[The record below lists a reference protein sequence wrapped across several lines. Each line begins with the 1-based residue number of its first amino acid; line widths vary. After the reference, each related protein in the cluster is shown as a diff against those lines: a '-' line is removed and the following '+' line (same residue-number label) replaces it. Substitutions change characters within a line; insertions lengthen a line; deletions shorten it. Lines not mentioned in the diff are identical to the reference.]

1 MDDRLPLSKNT
12 VADALL
18 EDEIFYTNDTP
29 RSVVENESSSPTFTS
44 LFLDPNPLG
53 EGNHMLEPLAE
64 EDGLVCIRE
73 QALDWQ
79 SLFAVLPCGATV
91 RMTVECCGTL
101 RETLIWQAL
110 KHGKREDAL
119 PCISKIQRAIM

>member
-1 MDDRLPLSKNT
+1 
-12 VADALL
+12 
-18 EDEIFYTNDTP
+18 
-29 RSVVENESSSPTFTS
+29 
-44 LFLDPNPLG
+44 
-53 EGNHMLEPLAE
+53 MLEPLAE

-79 SLFAVLPCGATV
+79 SWFAVLLCGATV
-91 RMTVECCGTL
+91 RMTFEYYRTL

-119 PCISKIQRAIM
+119 PCTSKIKRSIMPLMRSSFYARSEIVALQ